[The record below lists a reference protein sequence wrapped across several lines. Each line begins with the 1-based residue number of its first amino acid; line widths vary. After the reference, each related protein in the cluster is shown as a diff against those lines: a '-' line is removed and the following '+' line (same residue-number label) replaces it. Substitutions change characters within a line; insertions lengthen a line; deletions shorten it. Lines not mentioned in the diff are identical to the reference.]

1 MSEVNDKRSE
11 YAEAVNALVRQIPI
25 GRVMT
30 YGLIAEI
37 LREEMGIGG
46 PRVVGNVLAG
56 AGDRYAVAFIPSV
69 EIPAVE
75 RSRDISREAEIK
87 GTTSNR
93 RHQAAVIGPAQD
105 NFDLPWWR
113 VVNVAGSPPPHF
125 LTAALAAL
133 EREGTPMKHN
143 GTQVDV
149 PKAVWFPGIDGK

>member
-1 MSEVNDKRSE
+1 MPSSE
-11 YAEAVNALVRQIPI
+11 YAEAVNALVRKIPI

-37 LREEMGIGG
+37 LQEELGIGG

-56 AGDRYAVAFIPSV
+56 AGDRYAAQFAGPLTATETGPIV
-69 EIPAVE
+69 
-75 RSRDISREAEIK
+75 
-87 GTTSNR
+87 
-93 RHQAAVIGPAQD
+93 GPAQD

-113 VVNVAGSPPPHF
+113 VVNVAGSPPPHY

-133 EREGTPMKHN
+133 EREGTPMKRN

-149 PKAVWFPGIDGK
+149 PKAVWFPGLDQ